1 MKHKILL
8 PLAFIFLAVG
18 VCHAQID
25 TVKQEV
31 QTPPSMVKW
40 NLKQCVD
47 YALANSLVVQRS
59 FYNVENSKID
69 LHTAQYSRIPSLNGS
84 ATYGSSWGRGL
95 DPVNNDYVA
104 NQKINSSNVA
114 AQANLPVING
124 LRIYNTIK
132 QNQRTYAAYEQDLAK
147 TKNDVILNVANLFI
161 NVVTNKEL
169 VDNAKF
175 KLASSQQQYE
185 RTKKQVAAGALSK
198 SEELNLDAQVATD
211 EVTLV
216 QNENALALSI
226 LQLKQ
231 AMQMPATDALDVEVP
246 ALEPEELIIDQSREE
261 IFEIARNTM
270 PEIRSSQLKI
280 ESAMYSIR
288 AARGNLFPR
297 LNVTS
302 SFNTNYSSIAEKQVT
317 ANSDPSVVTWVP
329 SGYLAPNFGAAQVYT
344 PNPAYTIA
352 NTNTFSKQFGNN
364 IYKTLGLQLTIPIFN
379 NYSARSSL
387 QKSVIQT
394 RQAEVNAKEISNT
407 LRQNVE
413 TAYNDA
419 LSAAKT
425 YNSSLRQVQAREEAF
440 RMMNQRFTAGAA
452 NSFEFQIS
460 QNSLFQAKSDLSRA
474 KYNFI
479 FKKKVLD
486 FYQGKSIDY

>member
-1 MKHKILL
+1 MKHRFLPALL
-8 PLAFIFLAVG
+8 FFISAG
-18 VCHAQID
+18 AAQAQID
-25 TVKQEV
+25 TVKQEA
-31 QTPPSMVKW
+31 QTPPSIAKW

-59 FYNVENSKID
+59 YYNMENSKID
-69 LHTAQYSRIPSLNGS
+69 LKTAQYSRIPSINGS

-95 DPVNNDYVA
+95 DPVNNVYVA
-104 NQKINSSNVA
+104 NQKINSSNIS
-114 AQANLPVING
+114 ANASLPLING
-124 LRIYNTIK
+124 LRISNTIK
-132 QNQRTYAAYEQDLAK
+132 QNQRTYAALELDLAK
-147 TKNDVILNVANLFI
+147 TKNDVILNVASLFI

-185 RTKKQVAAGALSK
+185 RARKQVAAGALPK

-211 EVTLV
+211 EVTLI

-231 AMQMPATDALDVEVP
+231 AMQMPATDALDVETP
-246 ALEPEELIIDQSREE
+246 ALEPEELIIDQTREE
-261 IFEIARNTM
+261 IFEVAKNTM
-270 PEIRSSQLKI
+270 PEIKSSRLKI
-280 ESAMYSIR
+280 ESAGYSVR
-288 AARGNLFPR
+288 AARGNLYPR

-302 SFNTNYSSIAEKQVT
+302 SFNTNYSSSAEKQQIRT
-317 ANSDPSVVTWVP
+317 SDFVW
-329 SGYLAPNFGAAQVYT
+329 APA
-344 PNPAYTIA
+344 AYTSKDITSTPVYSQYPVYVIE
-352 NTNTFSKQFGNN
+352 NHPFDKQFSAN
-364 IYKTLGLQLTIPIFN
+364 IFKTLGLQLTIPIFN
-379 NYSARSSL
+379 NYSARASL
-387 QKSVIQT
+387 QRSVIQT
-394 RQAEVNAKEISNT
+394 RQAEVNANEISNT

-413 TAYNDA
+413 SAYNDA

-425 YNSSLRQVQAREEAF
+425 YNASLRQVQAREEAF

-452 NSFEFQIS
+452 NSFEFQVS
-460 QNSLFQAKSDLSRA
+460 QNSLYQAKSDLSRA

>member
-1 MKHKILL
+1 MKHRILPTL
-8 PLAFIFLAVG
+8 LLFFLVFRAG
-18 VCHAQID
+18 YAQID
-25 TVKQEV
+25 TVRQEA
-31 QTPPSMVKW
+31 QTPPSNQKW

-47 YALANSLVVQRS
+47 YALANSIVVQRS
-59 FYNVENSKID
+59 YYNLQSSKVD
-69 LHTAQYSRIPSLNGS
+69 LRTAQYSRIPSVNGS

-95 DPVNNDYVA
+95 DPVNNDFVA

-114 AQANLPVING
+114 AQASVPIING

-169 VDNAKF
+169 VENAKF

-185 RTKKQVAAGALSK
+185 RTKKQVSAGALSK

-231 AMQMPATDALDVEVP
+231 SMQMPATDALDVEIP

-261 IFEIARNTM
+261 IFDIAKNTM

-280 ESAMYSIR
+280 QSAEYSIR
-288 AARGNLFPR
+288 AARGNLLPR

-302 SFNTNYSSIAEKQVT
+302 SFNTNYSSIAERTPVS
-317 ANSDPSVVTWVP
+317 ANLGFADAPAA
-329 SGYLAPNFGAAQVYT
+329 YLNKDLTQPVYSYGPT
-344 PNPAYTIA
+344 SIQYA
-352 NTNTFSKQFGNN
+352 NTNTFSKQFSNN

-379 NYSARSSL
+379 NYSARASL

-425 YNSSLRQVQAREEAF
+425 YNSSLRQVQARDEAF

-452 NSFEFQIS
+452 NSFEFQVS
-460 QNSLFQAKSDLSRA
+460 QNSLYQAKSDLSRA

-486 FYQGKSIDY
+486 FYQGKTIDY

>member
-1 MKHKILL
+1 MKYRFLPVLLFLILTTG
-8 PLAFIFLAVG
+8 AG
-18 VCHAQID
+18 YAQID
-25 TVKQEV
+25 TVRQEA
-31 QTPPSMVKW
+31 QTPPSVTKW

-47 YALANSLVVQRS
+47 YALANSLVLQRS
-59 FYNVENSKID
+59 YYNLQSSKVD
-69 LHTAQYSRIPSLNGS
+69 LRAAQLSRIPSVNGNAS
-84 ATYGSSWGRGL
+84 YGSSWGRGL
-95 DPVNNDYVA
+95 DPVNNTYVP
-104 NQKINSSNVA
+104 NQQINSSNIA
-114 AQANLPVING
+114 AQASLPLING

-132 QNQRTYAAYEQDLAK
+132 QNERTYAAYEQDLAK
-147 TKNDVILNVANLFI
+147 TRNDVTLNVANLFI

-175 KLASSQQQYE
+175 KLASSLQQYE
-185 RTKKQVAAGALSK
+185 RSKKQVAAGALPK

-231 AMQMPATDALDVEVP
+231 AMQMPATDPLDVETP
-246 ALEPEELIIDQSREE
+246 ALEPEELVIDQTRDE

-280 ESAMYSIR
+280 QSAEYSAR
-288 AARGNLFPR
+288 AARGNLYPR
-297 LNVTS
+297 LNATS
-302 SFNTNYSSIAEKQVT
+302 SFNTNYSSIAERT
-317 ANSDPSVVTWVP
+317 PISADLGFASTPA
-329 SGYLAPNFGAAQVYT
+329 GYLNKDLSQPVYSYGPT
-344 PNPAYTIA
+344 SIQYA
-352 NTNTFSKQFGNN
+352 NTNTFNKQFSNN
-364 IYKTLGLQLTIPIFN
+364 IFKTLGLQLTIPIFN
-379 NYSARSSL
+379 SYSARASL
-387 QKSVIQT
+387 QKSIIQT

-419 LSAAKT
+419 ISAAKT
-425 YNSSLRQVQAREEAF
+425 YNASLRQVQAREEAF

-452 NSFEFQIS
+452 NSFEFQVS
-460 QNSLFQAKSDLSRA
+460 QNSLYQAKSDLSRA